1 MPTSMSSHDRVV
13 AVLQHRP
20 PGVIPYYEVFMDSRA
35 ERKFL
40 GDLSDLSPLERHLR
54 NAEALDNDI
63 VGVSGDFFRSK
74 VIERGT
80 NYEIRRSEI
89 GTVVRQQ
96 LRPHFATRLKYPI
109 EREEDLERF
118 RMLDP
123 DEPERYRMA
132 RVALP
137 VFMDRGYFIQGRIV
151 GFYTGVWYHLRNVE
165 AFWEDLAVRP
175 AFAER
180 LLSTVGEFNLRVAEH
195 LLQLGVHCIQISED
209 MGMTAGPFFSPA
221 MYRRFFFP
229 WHRRLADLCHSYGGY
244 FHMHSHGNIMPLIDP
259 IVETGVDI
267 LNPVGPGDNMDL
279 AQLKERHGHRLVLY
293 GGLSKFIDSMNRR
306 QIEDHIVQV
315 MEVGTRGGGF
325 MPRNESGIPE
335 SFSHEDYR
343 WYVDTLRRYREKY
356 GDRGA
361 RKEPS

>member
-1 MPTSMSSHDRVV
+1 MPTNMSSHDRVV

-20 PGVIPYYEVFMDSRA
+20 PGVIPYYEVFMDSSA

-40 GDLSDLSPLERHLR
+40 GDLLGLSPLERNLR
-54 NAEALDNDI
+54 TAEALDNDI
-63 VGVSGDFFRSK
+63 VGVSADFFRSK
-74 VIERGT
+74 LVEQRE
-80 NYEIRRSEI
+80 NHEVRRSEI

-96 LRPHFATRLKYPI
+96 FRPSFETRLEYPI

-118 RMLDP
+118 RLPDP
-123 DEPERYRMA
+123 DEPERYSA
-132 RVALP
+132 AKEALP
-137 VFMDRGYFIQGRIV
+137 LFLDRGYFIQGRIG
-151 GFYTGVWYHLRNVE
+151 GFYTGVWYHLRAVE
-165 AFWEDLAVRP
+165 AFWEDLAIRP

-180 LLSTVGEFNLRVAEH
+180 LLTTVGEFNLRVAEN
-195 LLQLGVHCIQISED
+195 LLKLGAHCIQISED

-229 WHRRLADLCHSYGGY
+229 WHQRLADLCHSHNGY
-244 FHMHSHGNIMPLIDP
+244 FHMHSHGNIMPLLDA

-279 AQLKERHGHRLVLY
+279 RQLKERYGHRLVLY
-293 GGLSKFIDSMNRR
+293 GGLSKFIESMNRR
-306 QIEDHIVQV
+306 QIENHIVEV
-315 MEVGTRGGGF
+315 MEIGTQGGGF

-343 WYVDTLRRYREKY
+343 WYVDTLRLYRERY

-361 RKEPS
+361 TKEPS